1 MPKSRA
7 ACRRAA
13 RGGQEAMRR
22 RQQALAEAGCDLD
35 EDDMEPVPQ
44 LHYDKEVQHVIS
56 DELRQATSE
65 RVSARAYDELPQHL
79 QHTVV

>member
-22 RQQALAEAGCDLD
+22 RQQALAEAGCDQ
-35 EDDMEPVPQ
+35 EENDMEPVPQ
-44 LHYDKEVQHVIS
+44 LYYDKEAQHVIP
-56 DELRQATSE
+56 DELWQATSE
-65 RVSARAYDELPQHL
+65 R
-79 QHTVV
+79 